1 MSKAAPPEKT
11 VTVVLRYDDYGPASD
26 TAIERGILESLARHG
41 LSCVFGVV
49 PFTAMDIAVGG
60 QSLCA
65 NEEKSTMLRQAVA
78 DGVVEAALHGCSHQ
92 RLTER
97 GPGSRPTEFAGRG
110 YETQLALIL
119 RGRKELEAC
128 TGRVPDCFIP
138 PFNSYDVETVW
149 ALERV
154 GIGCLSASMFGFAPE
169 RTSMRFLPQTCNLTQ
184 MRAAVEAA
192 RAGTDAKPLVVPLFH
207 EFDFVENSAQRGR
220 MSLGQFDGLL
230 AWLAAQPDVT
240 VRTAAQ
246 IQAEGHDL
254 GIERYRA
261 QQRFL
266 MASLHPRA
274 ARVVR
279 AEPARLR
286 YLERDRAERLRRAVV
301 RKTAASYALAALCAA
316 GGGVAAVVAGLPK
329 GLLLGLAG
337 GANAA
342 WVAMLLRRKG
352 DIYYNAARLSVFLA
366 ALLAGVWA
374 A

>member
-1 MSKAAPPEKT
+1 MSRSPRPEKT
-11 VTVVLRYDDYGPASD
+11 VTVVLRYDDYGPTSD
-26 TAIERGILESLARHG
+26 TSVERGILESLRRHG

-49 PFTAMDIAVGG
+49 PFAASGSPAAG
-60 QSLCA
+60 RSLSACG
-65 NEEKSTMLRQAVA
+65 EKAGLLRQAVA

-92 RLTER
+92 RLSER

-128 TGRVPDCFIP
+128 TGRAPGCFIP
-138 PFNSYDVETVW
+138 PFNSYDAETVW
-149 ALERV
+149 ALERS
-154 GIGCLSASMFGFAPE
+154 GMGCLSASMFGPVPVRAA
-169 RTSMRFLPQTCNLTQ
+169 TSFLPQTCSLTQ
-184 MRAAVEAA
+184 MRESVEAA
-192 RAGTDAKPLVVPLFH
+192 RAGRDARPLVVPLFH
-207 EFDFVENSAQRGR
+207 EFDFVENSAERGR
-220 MSLGQFDGLL
+220 VSLEQFDGLL

-246 IQAEGHDL
+246 VQADGHDL

-274 ARVVR
+274 ARVAR
-279 AEPARLR
+279 AGSARLR

-301 RKTAASYALAALCAA
+301 RKTAASYTLAALCAA